1 MTDQKEAIQVQPQR
15 SADIDT
21 ELWQCENLDTHQ
33 MLAKFRQLA
42 ENVQCPAH
50 DPHQY
55 ELDATKCEEM
65 LLFHDKLNEGLTNDR
80 LSRIQH
86 NIMALNEPELNQ

>member
-1 MTDQKEAIQVQPQR
+1 MNEQKEATNSGQQQR
-15 SADIDT
+15 SDMDT

-50 DPHQY
+50 DPNQY
-55 ELDATKCEEM
+55 ELDATRVGAM
-65 LLFHDKLNEGLTNDR
+65 TLLHDKLNEGLTNDR
-80 LSRIQH
+80 LSRIQQ
-86 NIMALNEPELNQ
+86 NIMALSEPELNQ